1 MKYTQKSRIMGYVIT
16 AMLVAGTSIFT
27 NVTTVCAKVQNHETI
42 EELVTTTQK
51 KACVS
56 NMSVVTVKQND
67 VSYYGTGKSNE
78 IFQIGSMTKAFTGL
92 GVQKLV
98 EDGKIQIDASVTEYL
113 PDFRVYCDGNEVSIT
128 VKQLLNHTSGFTN
141 SEKDYPSATKGM
153 SLQDWYVAINDSGL
167 SAQPGEEFNY
177 SNVNYNLLG

>member
-1 MKYTQKSRIMGYVIT
+1 MHSISYCNNGC
-16 AMLVAGTSIFT
+16 IFT

-42 EELVTTTQK
+42 EKLVTITQR

-92 GVQKLV
+92 V
-98 EDGKIQIDASVTEYL
+98 
-113 PDFRVYCDGNEVSIT
+113 CCN
-128 VKQLLNHTSGFTN
+128 QL
-141 SEKDYPSATKGM
+141 E
-153 SLQDWYVAINDSGL
+153 QDS
-167 SAQPGEEFNY
+167 
-177 SNVNYNLLG
+177 